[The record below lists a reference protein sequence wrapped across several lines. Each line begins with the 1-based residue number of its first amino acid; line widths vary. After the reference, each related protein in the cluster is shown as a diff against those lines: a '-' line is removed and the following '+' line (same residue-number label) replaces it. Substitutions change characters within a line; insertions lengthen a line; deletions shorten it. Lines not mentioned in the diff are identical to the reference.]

1 MATDHDSGDYI
12 PPKSTYLDDVP
23 IYDAELGG
31 IVPAWKALIYH
42 GAKARHFAEM
52 RNDSA
57 GAIAAEAQK
66 GAPAKQPKS
75 PPPLAADSIKAKAD
89 EASKMKRVMA
99 GLDALENRLD
109 VLEAKKRRMDEEAE
123 CARRAEAA
131 LALAEEIA
139 ESAPATMLDALS
151 PPRPDPRRLN

>member
-1 MATDHDSGDYI
+1 MATDHDSGEYI

-23 IYDAELGG
+23 IYDPELGG
-31 IVPAWKALIYH
+31 IVPAWKSLIYH
-42 GAKARHFAEM
+42 GAKARHFAQM

-57 GAIAAEAQK
+57 GVIAAEA
-66 GAPAKQPKS
+66 AKTVSGPKL
-75 PPPLAADSIKAKAD
+75 PPPLVADAVGKDK
-89 EASKMKRVMA
+89 ASKMKLQSA
-99 GLDALENRLD
+99 LDALGRLETRLD
-109 VLEAKKRRMDEEAE
+109 QFEQRKAEEAE

-151 PPRPDPRRLN
+151 PTRPQRLH

>member
-1 MATDHDSGDYI
+1 MAIDHDSGDYI

-23 IYDAELGG
+23 IYDPELGG

-57 GAIAAEAQK
+57 GAIAAAAAAKASEA
-66 GAPAKQPKS
+66 PPKA
-75 PPPLAADSIKAKAD
+75 PPLVADAASAK
-89 EASKMKRVMA
+89 ASKMKLQSA
-99 GLDALENRLD
+99 LDALGRLETRLD
-109 VLEAKKRRMDEEAE
+109 QFEQRKAEEAE

-131 LALAEEIA
+131 LALAEQIA
-139 ESAPATMLDALS
+139 EDAPAAMLDTL
-151 PPRPDPRRLN
+151 PPTRLH